1 MAEISS
7 AEQFWAKFRTL
18 TTELMRKYIPTRL
31 IKGNKLKKPWI
42 DKKVRSL
49 IRRRQKLF
57 QRMRKTR
64 NETDVRKYREC
75 KRILQ
80 KSERQSYWS
89 YVNNIIEVGDQDSA
103 YQPKQKRFWSY
114 IKSLRKDSSGIAPLK
129 DNGRLFNSPTD
140 KANILNHQYHS
151 VFTWEDPSSATPDP
165 DGTPLPDMDNITVTE
180 QGVKKLLQK
189 SNPQKATG
197 PDMIPAQILRECSEE
212 LAPILTIV
220 FNRTLQT
227 GCVPEDW
234 KQANVSAVFK
244 KGQRYDP
251 ANYRP
256 VSLTCLCCKML
267 EHIITS
273 SIMKHVDHHQILSDC
288 QHGFRARRSC
298 ETQLVTLINDL
309 SSSLDRGDQT
319 DMVILDFSKAFDR
332 VPHKRLLRKLH
343 HYGIRGHL
351 HSWITS
357 FLTGRS
363 QKVIVEGSE
372 SESAPVISGVP
383 QGSVLSPLLFLL
395 FINDLPDNIASNTR
409 LFADDCIVYRTIR
422 YHADQE
428 ALQED
433 LVRLAEWE
441 DKWGMEFH
449 PQKCSTLSVTRSRSP
464 PQISLSAK
472 RTHSWGSRHHQVPG
486 RRSPVNAVMEKPH
499 RPDHKEIEQHAR
511 ILASKLKVYQRR
523 NQDKCLYQHGQAKPG
538 ILCIGVE
545 PQPER
550 ANTKDRDDPT
560 QGCKICFQPLQ
571 KHQQRIID
579 AWCSPMGTTRI
590 QEDKNPA
597 YPTV

>member
-1 MAEISS
+1 
-7 AEQFWAKFRTL
+7 
-18 TTELMRKYIPTRL
+18 MRKHIPTRL

-103 YQPKQKRFWSY
+103 CQPKQKRLWSY

-140 KANILNHQYHS
+140 KTNILNHQYHS
-151 VFTWEDPSSATPDP
+151 VYTQEDPSSATPDP

-189 SNPQKATG
+189 SNPQKATE

-234 KQANVSAVFK
+234 KQANVSADFK

-267 EHIITS
+267 ENIITS

-332 VPHKRLLRKLH
+332 APHK
-343 HYGIRGHL
+343 
-351 HSWITS
+351 
-357 FLTGRS
+357 
-363 QKVIVEGSE
+363 
-372 SESAPVISGVP
+372 
-383 QGSVLSPLLFLL
+383 
-395 FINDLPDNIASNTR
+395 
-409 LFADDCIVYRTIR
+409 
-422 YHADQE
+422 
-428 ALQED
+428 
-433 LVRLAEWE
+433 
-441 DKWGMEFH
+441 
-449 PQKCSTLSVTRSRSP
+449 
-464 PQISLSAK
+464 
-472 RTHSWGSRHHQVPG
+472 
-486 RRSPVNAVMEKPH
+486 
-499 RPDHKEIEQHAR
+499 
-511 ILASKLKVYQRR
+511 
-523 NQDKCLYQHGQAKPG
+523 
-538 ILCIGVE
+538 
-545 PQPER
+545 
-550 ANTKDRDDPT
+550 
-560 QGCKICFQPLQ
+560 
-571 KHQQRIID
+571 
-579 AWCSPMGTTRI
+579 
-590 QEDKNPA
+590 
-597 YPTV
+597 